1 MDALVAIIFLSMH
14 GEQHCNNQESV
25 AVVALHASVMA
36 GF

>member
-1 MDALVAIIFLSMH
+1 MDALVAIIFIN

-25 AVVALHASVMA
+25 AVVALDASVMA